1 MHQYAWCLCWNM
13 TILQRNKWTT
23 INLVMISGLI
33 FMTWGTLVIEHSW
46 NRVVAFICVLL
57 QLLSLQE
64 PSGWVDLF
72 TPPLFSSDGTKMVL
86 ILPHDQGSR
95 NGAFRHVSVVQKG
108 RKVALTSGKFTVTE
122 ILSWDWARNLMW
134 VHKYAF
140 GTSNLNSF
148 VLERRELCVEYIKW
162 MHNGNVTSPV
172 YVFELQTDLDVLGMI
187 FTQNMIT
194 LHSV

>member
-1 MHQYAWCLCWNM
+1 
-13 TILQRNKWTT
+13 
-23 INLVMISGLI
+23 MISGLI

-122 ILSWDWARNLMW
+122 ILSWDWARNLM
-134 VHKYAF
+134 
-140 GTSNLNSF
+140 
-148 VLERRELCVEYIKW
+148 
-162 MHNGNVTSPV
+162 
-172 YVFELQTDLDVLGMI
+172 
-187 FTQNMIT
+187 
-194 LHSV
+194 

>member
-1 MHQYAWCLCWNM
+1 
-13 TILQRNKWTT
+13 
-23 INLVMISGLI
+23 
-33 FMTWGTLVIEHSW
+33 
-46 NRVVAFICVLL
+46 
-57 QLLSLQE
+57 
-64 PSGWVDLF
+64 
-72 TPPLFSSDGTKMVL
+72 
-86 ILPHDQGSR
+86 
-95 NGAFRHVSVVQKG
+95 
-108 RKVALTSGKFTVTE
+108 
-122 ILSWDWARNLMW
+122 MW